1 MRAILVWREHGEQ
14 QLSPMKAPA
23 EVSELCSADQLAA
36 LRAWAEQLTGQACA
50 DALALMALT
59 CGVSPGELAAARGGH
74 LRRLLSRR

>member
-36 LRAWAEQLTGQACA
+36 QRAWAEQRTGRARA
-50 DALALMALT
+50 DAL
-59 CGVSPGELAAARGGH
+59 
-74 LRRLLSRR
+74 RLWL